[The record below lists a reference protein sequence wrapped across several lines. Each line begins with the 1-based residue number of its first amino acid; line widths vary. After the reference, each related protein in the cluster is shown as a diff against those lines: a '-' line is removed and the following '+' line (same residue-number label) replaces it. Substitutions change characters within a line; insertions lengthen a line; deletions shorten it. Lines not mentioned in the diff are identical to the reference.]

1 LSNSPVI
8 DLRAVNP
15 DSESYSVSNGF
26 SGTCIFSRWVGRCA
40 LLVCGLGAYVECG
53 IWVYVVV
60 DRRIVRRGASR
71 EMRRAGEREVG
82 LEIGGVWGWV

>member
-1 LSNSPVI
+1 
-8 DLRAVNP
+8 
-15 DSESYSVSNGF
+15 
-26 SGTCIFSRWVGRCA
+26 

>member
-1 LSNSPVI
+1 M
-8 DLRAVNP
+8 
-15 DSESYSVSNGF
+15 Y
-26 SGTCIFSRWVGRCA
+26 FSRWAGRCA